1 MIYAPISNAL
11 DPKVPVKKFQEL
23 SDDYFIEIIPA
34 TPTFN
39 QPVMQDLVSPSL
51 SDGEDIL
58 TSKRKG
64 RPPSSKNK
72 IKNKKRHNQTVLGDA
87 SPMEEIVGPEV
98 SIPKALSQ

>member
-1 MIYAPISNAL
+1 MVQN
-11 DPKVPVKKFQEL
+11 
-23 SDDYFIEIIPA
+23 
-34 TPTFN
+34 
-39 QPVMQDLVSPSL
+39 LVSPSL

-64 RPPSSKNK
+64 RPPGSKNK
-72 IKNKKRHNQTVLGDA
+72 IKNNKRQNQTVPGDA